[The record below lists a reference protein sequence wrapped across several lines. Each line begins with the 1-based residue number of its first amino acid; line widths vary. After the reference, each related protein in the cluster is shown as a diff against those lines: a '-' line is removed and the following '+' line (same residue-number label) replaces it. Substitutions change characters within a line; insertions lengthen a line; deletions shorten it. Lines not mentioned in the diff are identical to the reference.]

1 MVDWIHKAI
10 NLQPAHSEPHLFL
23 KVSIEH
29 LGRVEEAGGSLTES
43 KRLRPNLSRWQT
55 SWMTFAQGNDNDRL
69 LEGLRKVSGDE

>member
-29 LGRVEEAGGSLTES
+29 HGRVEEAGGSLTES
-43 KRLRPNLSRWQT
+43 TRLRPNLSRWQT
-55 SWMTFAQGNDNDRL
+55 SWMTFARGNDNDRL
-69 LEGLRKVSGDE
+69 LDGLRKTSGDE